1 VTAGVPQSA
10 SNIIRFLLD
19 GEQVNASGLPPTM
32 TVLEY
37 LREVAH
43 RTGTKEGCAE
53 GDCGACT
60 VVLGELAPDGARVGY
75 RAVNSCIRLLPTI
88 DGQELVTVESLQARD
103 GASASSAAG
112 HGGQSWLAMRFL
124 HAGIRDVAVRA
135 VSAPPVPGARTG
147 ARDAVGKSVSLYRLP
162 PHH

>member
-1 VTAGVPQSA
+1 MAEQPVSA
-10 SNIIRFLLD
+10 ADAIRFVLD
-19 GEQVNASGLPPTM
+19 GRVVSANRVPPTT

-37 LREVAH
+37 LRETEQ

-88 DGQELVTVESLQARD
+88 DGQDLITVESLQARD
-103 GASASSAAG
+103 GVLHPVQQAMVDNHASQCGFCTPGFVMSLFA
-112 HGGQSWLAMRFL
+112 LYL
-124 HAGIRDVAVRA
+124 HQ
-135 VSAPPVPGARTG
+135 P
-147 ARDAVGKSVSLYRLP
+147 
-162 PHH
+162 